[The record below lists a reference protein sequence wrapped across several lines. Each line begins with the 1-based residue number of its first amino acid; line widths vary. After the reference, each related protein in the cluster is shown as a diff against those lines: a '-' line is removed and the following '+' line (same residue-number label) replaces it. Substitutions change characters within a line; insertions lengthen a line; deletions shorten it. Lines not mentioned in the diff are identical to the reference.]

1 MYLIDTNVIS
11 EARKGAR
18 ANAGV
23 RAFFDRVTSESIDCY
38 LSVVTLGELQRGVE
52 LIRHRGDHPQA
63 AQLEAWLDS
72 ILTEY
77 ADNLLDFEREAA
89 RLWGS
94 LRAPRHEHAIDKQL
108 AATALVHD
116 LTLVTRNTADFAAT
130 GVRLLNPF
138 E

>member
-1 MYLIDTNVIS
+1 
-11 EARKGAR
+11 
-18 ANAGV
+18 
-23 RAFFDRVTSESIDCY
+23 
-38 LSVVTLGELQRGVE
+38 VE

-63 AQLEAWLDS
+63 AQLEAWLGL
-72 ILTEY
+72 ILAEY
-77 ADNLLDFEREAA
+77 ANHLLDFEREAA

-94 LRAPRHEHAIDKQL
+94 QRAPRHEHAIDKQL